1 MAEISAKRIGQ
12 LLRGVFQILLP
23 LPDGLQAKDVLERLQ
38 AVCPPTEFEK
48 SMYPKNPHVRRY
60 EKIVRFST
68 IVPVKAG
75 WLAKDKGL
83 WSLTDEGRSAYQ
95 KFPDPERF
103 TTEGRRL
110 YRQWSDQQPIT
121 DKEV

>member
-1 MAEISAKRIGQ
+1 MAEISRKRVGE

-23 LPDGLQAKDVLERLQ
+23 LPEGLQASAVLERLQ

-48 SMYPKNPHVRRY
+48 SMYPKNPDVRRY

-68 IVPVKAG
+68 IAPVKAG

-83 WSLTDEGRSAYQ
+83 WSLTDEGRAAY
-95 KFPDPERF
+95 KKYSDPENF
-103 TTEGRRL
+103 AGEARRL
-110 YRQWSDQQPIT
+110 Y
-121 DKEV
+121 